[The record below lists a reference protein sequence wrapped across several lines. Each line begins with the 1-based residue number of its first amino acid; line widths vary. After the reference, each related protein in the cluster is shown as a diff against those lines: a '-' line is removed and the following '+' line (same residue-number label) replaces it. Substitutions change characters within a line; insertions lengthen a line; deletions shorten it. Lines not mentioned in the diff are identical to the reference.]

1 MIIREMTWDDLP
13 GVVAL
18 DRENFDP
25 VEQWSENGFLTHL
38 LRDDTIYLVAEEEDA
53 AASGPEAAGK
63 DTEKPAGTISGYAGM
78 ITSFSDGDV
87 TKLSVRKEC
96 RRRGIGRALLCGMLE
111 MAAEKQVVNVY
122 LEVRVSNE
130 PAIRLYEACGFEKIG
145 VRRRYYLSPPE
156 DAAVMQYT
164 AGQKK
169 KEELSGGNAD
179 GSREQE

>member
-1 MIIREMTWDDLP
+1 VIIREMTWDDLP

-38 LRDDTIYLVAEEEDA
+38 LRDDTIYLAAEED
-53 AASGPEAAGK
+53 GRLL
-63 DTEKPAGTISGYAGM
+63 GYAGM

-169 KEELSGGNAD
+169 KKEPSGGNAD